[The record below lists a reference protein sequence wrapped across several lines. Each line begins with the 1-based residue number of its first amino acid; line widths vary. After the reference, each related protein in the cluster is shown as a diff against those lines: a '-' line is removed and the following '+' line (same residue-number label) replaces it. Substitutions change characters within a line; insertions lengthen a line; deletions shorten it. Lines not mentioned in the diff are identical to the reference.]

1 MQKSEDISLKAKL
14 KRKRDKH
21 RIKEIERNID
31 FLYENTPYYCVDSV
45 PKTFSSER
53 IFKDGYFDW
62 DDEKNLPDFADKIV
76 EITFALI
83 NYDYAEIYLP
93 VSRWPKNKGKF
104 HKYVGWNIRKLDY
117 PTLEEII
124 KHIILKWQGKMII
137 VFTDQNHQEFY
148 MDIRDEWETTFLN
161 LRGHNL
167 ELVRQLVKSKGLFLP
182 KIENDLDYWKDLEKS
197 WQDKNYKRWKK
208 LYKK

>member
-62 DDEKNLPDFADKIV
+62 DDEK
-76 EITFALI
+76 
-83 NYDYAEIYLP
+83 IYQILQ
-93 VSRWPKNKGKF
+93 
-104 HKYVGWNIRKLDY
+104 
-117 PTLEEII
+117 I
-124 KHIILKWQGKMII
+124 K
-137 VFTDQNHQEFY
+137 
-148 MDIRDEWETTFLN
+148 
-161 LRGHNL
+161 
-167 ELVRQLVKSKGLFLP
+167 
-182 KIENDLDYWKDLEKS
+182 
-197 WQDKNYKRWKK
+197 
-208 LYKK
+208 